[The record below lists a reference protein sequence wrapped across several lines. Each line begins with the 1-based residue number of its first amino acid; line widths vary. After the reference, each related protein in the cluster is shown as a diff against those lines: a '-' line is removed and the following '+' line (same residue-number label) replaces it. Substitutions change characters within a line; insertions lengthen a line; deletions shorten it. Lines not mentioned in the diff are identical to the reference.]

1 AATAPKYFL
10 VNLDEQ
16 QLHTPARSTLP

>member
-1 AATAPKYFL
+1 ATAPKYFL

>member
-16 QLHTPARSTLP
+16 QLHTSARSTLP